1 MLALRRG
8 REPQLMCGVI
18 DICQSPSG
26 KKVGGVLAPA
36 TYDDDVPGFQ
46 GWVVGESGAY
56 NITHYFG
63 LTINSVALVY
73 FDCWQLFAVGN
84 RALRC
89 TDR

>member
-36 TYDDDVPGFQ
+36 TYDDDVPEFQ
-46 GWVVGESGAY
+46 CWVVGEIGAY
-56 NITHYFG
+56 NITYYFG
-63 LTINSVALVY
+63 LTINSVSLVY
-73 FDCWQLFAVGN
+73 FDGGQLFAVGN

-89 TDR
+89 TER